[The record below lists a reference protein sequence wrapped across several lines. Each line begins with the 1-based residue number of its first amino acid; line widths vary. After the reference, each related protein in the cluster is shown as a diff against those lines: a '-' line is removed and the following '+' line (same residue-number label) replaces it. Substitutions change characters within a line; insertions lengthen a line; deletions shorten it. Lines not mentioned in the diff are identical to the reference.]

1 MHQVILDGH
10 NKIAALAVGLGNG
23 EVLEFLN
30 FYSFLRSMGYFGIPS
45 AGSKRGG
52 SCRVRQAS
60 ERCAPEGC
68 PERHGDAAAA
78 RGDARTAAQLSSMLS
93 FFRITPGIL

>member
-1 MHQVILDGH
+1 MPLHRFALFLVQCLHSCIDFPLAVHQVILDGH

-45 AGSKRGG
+45 AGS
-52 SCRVRQAS
+52 
-60 ERCAPEGC
+60 
-68 PERHGDAAAA
+68 
-78 RGDARTAAQLSSMLS
+78 
-93 FFRITPGIL
+93 